1 MMSEISSIDDVL
13 ANAAAGL
20 PASVP
25 LPEPD
30 DVDLDVSRETVQAE
44 AEEPEQFTND
54 AAEEIDEPAKPI
66 EEAATDE
73 YGNEKP
79 KSRQYTQEEADEYAN
94 RIVRERLSRL
104 ERNNQPPTQQ
114 QAQQAQQAGFEYNAE
129 SGENWQQQL
138 AAFTEQVII
147 QREQRQQQEFHQ
159 AREHRDR
166 AEFQQKFQ
174 SGMGRFNDF
183 VDVIS
188 AQPITDSMTEALS
201 GVSDPSA
208 FIYAAAKRMPQ
219 ELKRISELPNRAAQ
233 MVEMGKLEEKLKQ
246 TRPATKTP
254 RPLGK
259 TQEDLVIERK
269 VKREPTVEDL
279 IAQSNAKRQSQFNKN
294 RGR

>member
-1 MMSEISSIDDVL
+1 MSEISSIDDVL

-20 PASVP
+20 PQSTP
-25 LPEPD
+25 LPPVLEESED
-30 DVDLDVSRETVQAE
+30 IVQDVSRETAQP
-44 AEEPEQFTND
+44 EPEEAQPND
-54 AAEEIDEPAKPI
+54 EEETPESAEPTELAS
-66 EEAATDE
+66 TDE

-104 ERNNQPPTQQ
+104 ERNSQPPTQQ
-114 QAQQAQQAGFEYNAE
+114 QAQQAQQAGFEYNAD
-129 SGENWQQQL
+129 SGESWQQQL

-159 AREHRDR
+159 AREQRER
-166 AEFQQKFQ
+166 SEFQYKFQ
-174 SGMGRFNDF
+174 SGMSRFNDF
-183 VDVIS
+183 VDVVS
-188 AQPITDSMTEALS
+188 AQPITDSMTEALA
-201 GVSDPSA
+201 GVNDPSA

-279 IAQSNAKRQSQFNKN
+279 IAQSNAKRQQQFNKN